1 MQFPTGGYTPRAIRP
16 SRCNSGSNGYSPDER
31 SRFVHLF
38 YMQKSH
44 EVEFMLGFLCI
55 KGGALMNTTIST
67 KKITTLGMFT
77 AIAVVFCLLVRI
89 PLVPSVSFLSYD
101 PKDIIIG
108 IAGFLYGPMS
118 AFLVSMLSSAIELLF
133 RGGNIIDWVMNVIS
147 TCSFICTAAFLYK
160 KMHSK
165 NGAFYGLVA
174 GMAINIVAMIAWNYV
189 MDPIYFGMPQQAV
202 NAMLPAIALFNFLK
216 DAINAVLLLLVYK
229 PVSNA
234 LRQSGLVERQ
244 AQEAPSNKKSAAVV
258 GLCVLLTA
266 IVVALAFVN
275 A

>member
-1 MQFPTGGYTPRAIRP
+1 M
-16 SRCNSGSNGYSPDER
+16 NS
-31 SRFVHLF
+31 H
-38 YMQKSH
+38 
-44 EVEFMLGFLCI
+44 
-55 KGGALMNTTIST
+55 TTIST
-67 KKITTLGMFT
+67 KKITMLGMFT
-77 AIAVVFCLLVRI
+77 AMAVVFCLLVRI

-118 AFLVSMLSSAIELLF
+118 AFIVSMLSSAIELIL
-133 RGGNIIDWVMNVIS
+133 RGGNMIDWLMNVIS
-147 TCSFICTAAFLYK
+147 TCSFICTAAFVYK
-160 KMHSK
+160 KVHSK
-165 NGAFYGLVA
+165 NGAFYGLMA
-174 GMAINIVAMIAWNYV
+174 GMALNIIAMIAWNYV

-234 LRQSGLVERQ
+234 LYQSGLIERRK
-244 AQEAPSNKKSAAVV
+244 EVAPSNKKSAAVL
-258 GLCVLLTA
+258 GICVLVTA
-266 IVVALAFVN
+266 IVVVLVFVN

>member
-1 MQFPTGGYTPRAIRP
+1 M
-16 SRCNSGSNGYSPDER
+16 NS
-31 SRFVHLF
+31 H
-38 YMQKSH
+38 
-44 EVEFMLGFLCI
+44 
-55 KGGALMNTTIST
+55 TTIST
-67 KKITTLGMFT
+67 KKITMLGMFT
-77 AIAVVFCLLVRI
+77 AIAVVFCLLIRI

-118 AFLVSMLSSAIELLF
+118 AFIVSMLSSAIELVL
-133 RGGNIIDWVMNVIS
+133 RGGNIIDWFMNVIS
-147 TCSFICTAAFLYK
+147 TCSFICTAAFVYK

-174 GMAINIVAMIAWNYV
+174 GMALNIVAMIAWNYV

-234 LRQSGLVERQ
+234 LHQSGLIERR
-244 AQEAPSNKKSAAVV
+244 AEVAPSNKKSAAVL
-258 GLCVLLTA
+258 GICVLLTA
-266 IVVALAFVN
+266 IVVALVFVN